1 MNEHTELPPRTHNAP
16 PEPIVMPTLP
26 GEATPE
32 QIARAQAAAKGPD
45 KINDLQAYD
54 PATLAELAAH
64 VDVFCDAAGNWL
76 DIKSVQSAE
85 QSERLTDFISGARTL
100 HARVETAR
108 KAAKKPW
115 DDLGQQ
121 VQDAFAP
128 LGAKL
133 DKLGKSMKA
142 MQADWLRRESD
153 RLAEEKRQAAA
164 KAAAEKAE
172 AERLAAIAA
181 ANNDISGQVEAE
193 ERLKAA
199 QKAEKQAAKPVKA
212 QAGSAT
218 GAGRVMSLR
227 KSKHVRIDNVKLAFA
242 YFANAPEVAQL
253 LEQLATSAARAGTL
267 TEADAKTFGMEIYEK
282 ESAA

>member
-32 QIARAQAAAKGPD
+32 QIARAQAAAEAPKEIDGT
-45 KINDLQAYD
+45 IAYD
-54 PATLAELAAH
+54 PAKHAELAAH
-64 VDVFCDAAGNWL
+64 VDVFCDAAGKWL
-76 DIKSVQSAE
+76 DIKTVQSAE
-85 QSERLTDFISGARTL
+85 QSERLTDFITGARTL
-100 HARVETAR
+100 HKRVEDAR
-108 KAAKKPW
+108 KLAKKPW

-128 LGAKL
+128 MVAKL

-142 MQADWLRRESD
+142 MQADYLKRESD
-153 RLAEEKRQAAA
+153 RLAEEKRQAAI
-164 KAAAEKAE
+164 KAAEARAE

-181 ANNDISGQVEAE
+181 QNNDISGQVEAE
-193 ERLKAA
+193 ALLKAA
-199 QKAEKQAAKPVKA
+199 DKAVKQAAKPVKA

-242 YFANAPEVAQL
+242 YFANAPEVAEL
-253 LEQLATSAARAGTL
+253 LEQLATRAARAGTL